1 MALVSAFRCTRA
13 RERGIE
19 GDSVDRAMQQLEFWK
34 LVIMDNANV
43 LEQLV
48 ALLKKNDI
56 RYCVI
61 GGVAVNAYVEPV
73 VTLDLDLV
81 IVLDQIEQAEFL
93 FSQTFQVK
101 RFPHSLNLSQPNSDI
116 RIQVQTDSRYS
127 DFVPRAAPKTVLG
140 LTLPVAQPADV
151 LQGKIWAAQD
161 PSRRRSKYFKDLTDI
176 SRLLDKFP
184 ELRLRVPKEIL
195 DVLDSR
201 GVA

>member
-1 MALVSAFRCTRA
+1 
-13 RERGIE
+13 
-19 GDSVDRAMQQLEFWK
+19 MQQLEFWK

-61 GGVAVNAYVEPV
+61 GGVAVNAYAEPV

-116 RIQVQTDSRYS
+116 RIQIQTDSRYS

-161 PSRRRSKYFKDLTDI
+161 PNRRRSKYFKDLTDI